1 MGYVSEEQ
9 LENKLIAKLES
20 MDYDYVEIDTYDDL
34 MSNLKIQLEKL
45 NGEKLETPLSDTEFK
60 RVLNFLLGKTVF
72 ISAKQLRDKFILE
85 RDGTKIY

>member
-34 MSNLKIQLEKL
+34 IANLKIQLEKL
-45 NGEKLETPLSDTEFK
+45 NSEK
-60 RVLNFLLGKTVF
+60 
-72 ISAKQLRDKFILE
+72 
-85 RDGTKIY
+85 